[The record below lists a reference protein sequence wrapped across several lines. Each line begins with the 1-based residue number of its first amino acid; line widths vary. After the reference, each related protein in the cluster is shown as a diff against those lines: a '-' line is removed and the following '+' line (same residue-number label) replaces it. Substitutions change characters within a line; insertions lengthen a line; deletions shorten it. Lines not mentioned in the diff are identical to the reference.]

1 MSGTVKVPPLDLP
14 GVVEVVGIPIVENE
28 RVTISILSAK
38 VNGEDLPQSLVDEV
52 EVAVNNVFAQLLRG
66 MRVQTA
72 ELSEGSLRI
81 VALEQK

>member
-1 MSGTVKVPPLDLP
+1 MKVPPLDLP